1 MSGSR
6 SSLCRH
12 FFRLWD
18 EAAAANKPLLFMLLE
33 NVSNILSVDLYDVM
47 KFLLQENSRQGF
59 YKCAQMF
66 YDVRS
71 GS

>member
-1 MSGSR
+1 
-6 SSLCRH
+6 
-12 FFRLWD
+12 
-18 EAAAANKPLLFMLLE
+18 MLLE